1 MRAYIMSIIAVVAFM
16 FHFWYMGAVYNI
28 LWAIA
33 GFFSIWSI
41 YDGVITR
48 MVSEEKKHRALS
60 TSAVVIGVIV
70 LLGLTI
76 SKIWSSYL
84 GY

>member
-48 MVSEEKKHRALS
+48 MVSEEKKHRALA
-60 TSAVVIGVIV
+60 TSAAIIGVIV
-70 LLGLTI
+70 LLGLPI
-76 SKIWSSYL
+76 SKVWL
-84 GY
+84 L